1 MSISRRDEIMIA
13 ATELFAQHGYHAVGM
28 RAIADAV
35 GIRGSS
41 LYHHFPSKTELLYA
55 IAHDYNRAF
64 IEGQLADLSPNPT
77 HAARVRKLVY
87 DHIIYFHEH
96 RLEEAVGLRELQ
108 ELRTNAPEHYTD
120 IQTYRRSYQDAFE
133 RLIVEGRANGEDN
146 VHPLLQFLGSQR
158 PARDSHVDCA
168 LGQRLQT
175 AATSKTGD
183 DLQTCYDVFVGGS
196 CGKKRQ

>member
-1 MSISRRDEIMIA
+1 MIA

-133 RLIVEGRANGEDN
+133 RLIVEGRANGEFECDDPHLA
-146 VHPLLQFLGSQR
+146 VLAVLGMVNSVNDWYR
-158 PARDSHVDCA
+158 DRGRMSIVEVADAYADITVNRILGAR
-168 LGQRLQT
+168 
-175 AATSKTGD
+175 
-183 DLQTCYDVFVGGS
+183 
-196 CGKKRQ
+196 